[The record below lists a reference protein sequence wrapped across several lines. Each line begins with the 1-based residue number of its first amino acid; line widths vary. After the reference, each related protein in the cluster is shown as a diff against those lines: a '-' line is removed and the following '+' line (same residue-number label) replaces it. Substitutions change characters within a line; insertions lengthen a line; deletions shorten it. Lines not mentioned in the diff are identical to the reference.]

1 MFIFSLTS
9 EQALIEYERY
19 LLHRGQEPENYLRIW
34 ISPVETL
41 ITNAATSGLGAKK
54 EREFDVRQPTPQALH
69 VCGLCR
75 VADCRVADSRVA
87 DWLIN
92 FLWSLSSEFQP
103 CQQSPR
109 ATRGNLD
116 QS

>member
-1 MFIFSLTS
+1 M
-9 EQALIEYERY
+9 
-19 LLHRGQEPENYLRIW
+19 
-34 ISPVETL
+34 
-41 ITNAATSGLGAKK
+41 
-54 EREFDVRQPTPQALH
+54 RQPTPQALH

-103 CQQSPR
+103 CQRSPR

-116 QS
+116 ES